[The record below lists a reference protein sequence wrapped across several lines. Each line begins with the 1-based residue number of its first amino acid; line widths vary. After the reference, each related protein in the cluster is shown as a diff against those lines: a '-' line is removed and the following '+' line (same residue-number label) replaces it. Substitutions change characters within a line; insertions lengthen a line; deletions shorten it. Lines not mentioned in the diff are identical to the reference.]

1 MPLIKQK
8 DIDFYFENDHV
19 VLTKTY
25 LQNNLSH
32 FKKITGGRIAG
43 ILGLNKYATPFRI
56 WLSIVNLYK
65 EEMDE
70 TLAHVGHII
79 EPKIRDF
86 VSQQLDVKFKSY
98 EPFAIKWDVFK
109 ENKIFGGI
117 PDGEPI
123 DEKGNFLYE
132 KDKPM
137 LEIKTSSYDGLVY
150 KKINGTLLLQKDEKG
165 FPLVKEKMA
174 KYKSWFDPKTN
185 ELKISDE
192 YAYQLALY
200 LFLRKTNYG
209 IFAICFLNLDDY
221 KNPEKFQINNHII
234 KLKEMRVDLEQFS
247 KVIDKVEKWYDD
259 YVVKGISPPLTKEDE
274 IWIKAQLQK

>member
-1 MPLIKQK
+1 MPLIKKK
-8 DIDFYFENDHV
+8 DVDFRFENNHI
-19 VLTKTY
+19 VLTKEY
-25 LQNNLSH
+25 LQNNLSR
-32 FKKITGGRIAG
+32 FKKITGGRIAS
-43 ILGLNKYATPFRI
+43 ILGLNKYVTPFRV

-86 VSQQLDVKFKSY
+86 VSQQLNVKFKSY
-98 EPFAIKWDVFK
+98 EPFAIRCDVFK

-132 KDKPM
+132 QGKPM
-137 LEIKTSSYDGLVY
+137 LEIKTSSYDGLLY
-150 KKINGTLLLQKDEKG
+150 KKINGSLILQKDEKG
-165 FPLVKEKMA
+165 FPIIKEKMA

-185 ELKISDE
+185 EFKISDE

-221 KNPEKFQINNHII
+221 KNPENFQINNHII
-234 KLKEMRVDLEQFS
+234 KLKEMHVDLKQFGEIIE
-247 KVIDKVEKWYDD
+247 KVKKWYED
-259 YVVKGISPPLTKEDE
+259 YVIKGISPTLTKEDE
-274 IWIKAQLQK
+274 TWLKTQLQK

>member
-1 MPLIKQK
+1 MPLIKKK
-8 DIDFYFENDHV
+8 DTDFYFENGHI

-25 LQNNLSH
+25 LQDNLSH
-32 FKKITGGRIAG
+32 FKKITGGRIAS
-43 ILGLNKYATPFRI
+43 ILGLNKYVTPFRV

-65 EEMDE
+65 EEMDV
-70 TLAHVGHII
+70 TLAHVGHTI

-86 VSQQLDVKFKSY
+86 VSQQLNINFKSY
-98 EPFAIKWDVFK
+98 DPFAIKWDVFK

-123 DEKGNFLYE
+123 DDNGNFLY
-132 KDKPM
+132 DAGKPM
-137 LEIKTSSYDGLVY
+137 LEIKTSSFDGLVY
-150 KKINGTLLLQKDEKG
+150 KKIDGTLVLQKDENG
-165 FPLVKEKMA
+165 FPIIKEKMA

-185 ELKISDE
+185 ELKINDE

-234 KLKEMRVDLEQFS
+234 KLKEMYVDLEQFGIIIE
-247 KVIDKVEKWYDD
+247 KVKKWYEN
-259 YVVKGISPPLTKEDE
+259 YVVKGISPALTKEDE
-274 IWIKAQLQK
+274 IWIKTQLQK